1 MRKSLKRP
9 GAALLAASIT
19 LAALLVSAPRPA
31 VALSGTANYTPAESN
46 ISGKY
51 WVSAT
56 ASSGDASLALD
67 GSAATAW
74 VATSQPAT
82 LTVDLGGAYDA
93 IHKVETV
100 FASNRTVYKY
110 QLQGS
115 RSGNDWTVLAD
126 RGNNARPGGVFT
138 DVFDFEGLRYL
149 RLVINEGSP
158 VGVREFNIFNYLR
171 PDMDNGS
178 DTSEQGGNTTAYYY
192 NAGNNPRVPGVRGG
206 KFTDPGSIE
215 NGNNFFGLTKDLG
228 WDTIRL
234 RVWNEPKNESTGGAS
249 TGAGNSSPANTRRV
263 AKAVIGAGQKL
274 AIDLHYADSWADPQ
288 NQPKPYAW
296 ADRSFDAL
304 VQTTY
309 QWTYDFV
316 SSLVAQGTTPDIVQ
330 LGNEVTNGMM
340 WGREYDAITPYVHH
354 HHYYTSGRY
363 RLAPGGG
370 VKWMK
375 YEEARGD
382 TNSAAYQEFLRSI
395 NNLARLV
402 DAGNRAIKQVNAT
415 RGTHIQ
421 SMLHFAFNVIEQTP
435 TGKVVLD
442 PNQVFAR
449 VMTLIN
455 ALSGELNNMS
465 GMVERIGLSYYPDWH
480 GSYAVLQRN
489 LVEISKVLP
498 GVKLNIA
505 EMSPPSSGRVTD
517 PLSDPNHPVGFTYTV
532 QSQGDDTMAAMKTI
546 NDIPNNA
553 GTGVWPWAGT
563 NVFATGSGANGTLRA
578 SFKVWN
584 DAFAKNVVESHVFAA
599 TRARVAPT
607 LPTTVTSLDLRT
619 GVRSTVRVTWSAINP
634 ASYATPGTFTVSGT
648 ATITNLGSGKGK
660 AMTAVKA
667 TVEVT

>member
-1 MRKSLKRP
+1 MRKSLKRR
-9 GAALLAASIT
+9 GGALLAVSVTSAALLAGMSH
-19 LAALLVSAPRPA
+19 PA
-31 VALSGTANYTPAESN
+31 VALSGTANYMPAESN

-100 FASNRTVYKY
+100 FASNRAVYKY
-110 QLQGS
+110 RLQAS
-115 RSGNDWTVLAD
+115 RDAHDWTELAD
-126 RGNNARPGGVFT
+126 RAGNTQPGGIFT
-138 DVFDFEGLRYL
+138 DVFDFKGLRYL

-158 VGVREFNIFNYLR
+158 VGVREFNVFNYLR

-178 DTSEQGGNTTAYYY
+178 DTSEQGGNTTTYYY
-192 NAGNNPRVPGVRGG
+192 NAGNKPQVPGIRGG
-206 KFTDPGSIE
+206 NFADRGSIE

-228 WDTIRL
+228 WDTTRL

-249 TGAGNSSPANTRRV
+249 TGAGNNSPANTRRV

-309 QWTYDFV
+309 QWTYDFI
-316 SSLVAQGTTPDIVQ
+316 SSLVAQGTTPSIVQ
-330 LGNEVTNGMM
+330 LGNEITNGMM
-340 WGREYDAITPYVHH
+340 WGQEYAAITPYVHH
-354 HHYYTSGRY
+354 HHYYTSGRH

-375 YEEARGD
+375 YEEARGN
-382 TNSAAYQEFLRSI
+382 TNSPAHQEFLSSI

-421 SMLHFAFNVIEQTP
+421 SMMHFAFNVIEQTP

-442 PNQVFAR
+442 PDQVFTK
-449 VMTLIN
+449 VMTLIDT
-455 ALSGELNNMS
+455 LSGDLDNMS
-465 GMVERIGLSYYPDWH
+465 GMVDRIGLSYYPDWH
-480 GSYAVLQRN
+480 GSYTVLQRN
-489 LVEISKVLP
+489 LVEITKILP

-505 EMSPPSSGRVTD
+505 EMSPPSSGSVTD
-517 PLSDPNHPVGFTYTV
+517 PLSDPNHPVGFTYSV

-563 NVFATGSGANGTLRA
+563 NVFGTGSGANGTLRA

-584 DAFAKNVVESHVFAA
+584 DAFARNVVESHVFAA

-607 LPTTVTSLDLRT
+607 LPATVTSLDLRT
-619 GVRSTVRVTWSAINP
+619 GLRSTVKVTWGPINP
-634 ASYATPGTFTVSGT
+634 TDYATPGTFTVNGT
-648 ATITNLGSGKGK
+648 ANPTDPGSGKGTT
-660 AMTAVKA
+660 MTAVKA
-667 TVEVT
+667 TVDVT